1 MVEHIFMLETSVDHA
16 AVVTKKVEQSMKGP
30 VDDFDVDIVPE
41 HLLLNAGL
49 KQFPGHTVIA
59 YFTWI
64 RKLLKNFLMVFFEV
78 MEKSGA
84 RSLHL
89 NNGHLDDPEE
99 CLNGIVRLIDQL
111 KSLHLALVLIIFN
124 DLQQKRIFVFK
135 AFINGTLGD
144 AHLFGKR
151 IHGHA
156 SDSVLPKQQ
165 SRFNYDSFSD
175 FHYLPNFRQ
184 VYENFFSFFSFQKKL

>member
-16 AVVTKKVEQSMKGP
+16 AVVTKKVEQGMKGP

-41 HLLLNAGL
+41 HLLLNTGL

-64 RKLLKNFLMVFFEV
+64 RKLLKNFLMVFFKV

-99 CLNGIVRLIDQL
+99 SFNGIVRLID
-111 KSLHLALVLIIFN
+111 
-124 DLQQKRIFVFK
+124 
-135 AFINGTLGD
+135 
-144 AHLFGKR
+144 
-151 IHGHA
+151 
-156 SDSVLPKQQ
+156 
-165 SRFNYDSFSD
+165 
-175 FHYLPNFRQ
+175 
-184 VYENFFSFFSFQKKL
+184 

>member
-16 AVVTKKVEQSMKGP
+16 AVVTKKIEQSMKGP
-30 VDDFDVDIVPE
+30 VDDFNVDIVPE
-41 HLLLNAGL
+41 HLLLNTGL

-64 RKLLKNFLMVFFEV
+64 RKLFKNFLMVFFEV

-99 CLNGIVRLIDQL
+99 RLNGIVRLIDQFM
-111 KSLHLALVLIIFN
+111 SLLRCLVLIISD
-124 DLQQKRIFVFK
+124 DL
-135 AFINGTLGD
+135 
-144 AHLFGKR
+144 
-151 IHGHA
+151 
-156 SDSVLPKQQ
+156 
-165 SRFNYDSFSD
+165 
-175 FHYLPNFRQ
+175 
-184 VYENFFSFFSFQKKL
+184 

>member
-16 AVVTKKVEQSMKGP
+16 AVVTKKIEQSMKGP
-30 VDDFDVDIVPE
+30 VDDFNVDIVPE
-41 HLLLNAGL
+41 HLLLNTGL

-84 RSLHL
+84 CSLHL

-99 CLNGIVRLIDQL
+99 SFNGIVRLIDQF
-111 KSLHLALVLIIFN
+111 KSLHLVLVLIIFN
-124 DLQQKRIFVFK
+124 DLHQERIFVLE
-135 AFINGTLGD
+135 ALVNGSFGYS
-144 AHLFGKR
+144 HFFGKR
-151 IHGHA
+151 VHGHA
-156 SDSVLPKQQ
+156 FDAILAKQYA
-165 SRFNYDSFSD
+165 RLN
-175 FHYLPNFRQ
+175 
-184 VYENFFSFFSFQKKL
+184 